1 MQGEEAQPPVG
12 DTRSEITRLLEEWS
26 GGDPE
31 ALAKL
36 MPLVVD
42 DVRDIAGRF
51 FAREG
56 AGHTL
61 QPTALVNEAYLR
73 LVDQKRAGW
82 KNRAQFFGVA
92 AQAMRRIL
100 VDHARRRSTEKR
112 GDGVSI
118 LPLDEAIGSPWKR
131 DADLVALDDAL
142 EALAK
147 LAPRASRVVELRFF
161 GGLTI
166 DETAAALEI
175 SPATVKTDWQ
185 QAKAWLYR
193 QLSRSEADGA

>member
-1 MQGEEAQPPVG
+1 MTASDAATAV
-12 DTRSEITRLLEEWS
+12 TKLLLDWES
-26 GGDPE
+26 GDPGVE
-31 ALAKL
+31 ERL
-36 MPLVVD
+36 MPLLYD
-42 DVRDIAGRF
+42 DLHRRAEHYLR
-51 FAREG
+51 RERR
-56 AGHTL
+56 GHTL

>member
-1 MQGEEAQPPVG
+1 VTASDAATAV
-12 DTRSEITRLLEEWS
+12 TKLLLDWES
-26 GGDPE
+26 GDPGVE
-31 ALAKL
+31 ERL
-36 MPLVVD
+36 MPLLYD
-42 DVRDIAGRF
+42 DLHRRAEHYLR
-51 FAREG
+51 RERR
-56 AGHTL
+56 GHTL

>member
-51 FAREG
+51 FARES

-61 QPTALVNEAYLR
+61 QPTALVNEVYLR
-73 LVDQKRAGW
+73 LVGRRSVRWQ
-82 KNRAQFFGVA
+82 NRAQFFGHLGEM
-92 AQAMRRIL
+92 MRRIL
-100 VDHARRRSTEKR
+100 VDHAKKHLAAKR
-112 GDGVSI
+112 KGQKIS
-118 LPLDEAIGSPWKR
+118 LDETIQLTEVRHEELIA
-131 DADLVALDDAL
+131 VDDAL
-142 EALAK
+142 EGLA
-147 LAPRASRVVELRFF
+147 AVDPRKCRIVELRFF
-161 GGLTI
+161 TGLT
-166 DETAAALEI
+166 ETEI
-175 SPATVKTDWQ
+175 AEVLGISLRTVSREWQ
-185 QAKAWLYR
+185 KAKMWLR
-193 QLSRSEADGA
+193 HEIRRSEETG

>member
-1 MQGEEAQPPVG
+1 MTASDAATAV
-12 DTRSEITRLLEEWS
+12 TKLLLDWES
-26 GGDPE
+26 GDPSVE
-31 ALAKL
+31 ERL
-36 MPLVVD
+36 MPLLYD
-42 DVRDIAGRF
+42 DLHRRAEHYLR
-51 FAREG
+51 RERR
-56 AGHTL
+56 GHTL

-82 KNRAQFFGVA
+82 KCRAQFFGVA